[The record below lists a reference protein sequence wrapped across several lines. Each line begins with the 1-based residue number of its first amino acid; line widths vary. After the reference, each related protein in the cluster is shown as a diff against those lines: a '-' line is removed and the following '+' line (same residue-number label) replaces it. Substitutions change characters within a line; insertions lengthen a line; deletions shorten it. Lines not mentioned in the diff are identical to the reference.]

1 MSIKGFCVLFLLA
14 LVILTSGCID
24 SEIYNIAK
32 KGDVSLCDDLD
43 TSDNSERIEKC
54 YAAVAKETGNV
65 SICQR
70 MPKESRYI
78 GRCYENVAV
87 KTNNE
92 YLCINIESDVRRE
105 NCYTTI
111 AINKND
117 MSVCTKQVNTWGVDR
132 CILNF
137 AKKAGDV
144 DTCRTMEITDTMYRE
159 ECILYFAQKNKN
171 ELLCEEINDPKYRD
185 DCYLKV
191 APLISGN
198 LLCRKIDNQAKR
210 EQCHMKLAVIMN
222 NEGECSNI
230 EYETYSW
237 YSCIKQVAVA
247 KKDKNICSLMDIK
260 NTEEIK
266 SCKMQVAN
274 AIASE

>member
-1 MSIKGFCVLFLLA
+1 MSIKGFYVLFLLV
-14 LVILTSGCID
+14 LVIFTSGCID

-43 TSDNSERIEKC
+43 SGEGTERIEKC

-65 SICQR
+65 SICHS
-70 MPKESRYI
+70 MSEKSSYK
-78 GRCYENVAV
+78 GRCYENVAL

-92 YLCINIESDVRRE
+92 NLCEKIEAESNRRD
-105 NCYTTI
+105 CYTKI

-117 MSVCTKQVNTWGVDR
+117 MSICERQGSDWEKDD
-132 CILNF
+132 CIVKF
-137 AKKAGDV
+137 AKKVGNV
-144 DTCRTMEITDTMYRE
+144 DTCRTMKITDTKYRD
-159 ECILYFAQKNKN
+159 ECLLYFAQENKN
-171 ELLCEEINDPKYRD
+171 ELLCEDINDPKYKD
-185 DCYLKV
+185 DCYLRV
-191 APLISGN
+191 APLINGN
-198 LLCRKIDNQAKR
+198 LLCKKIDNQAKR